1 MKLNI
6 KSEYSIDSHSSPCK
20 WYESRTL
27 QQKPSPNNVKTI
39 FSQAHEKKK
48 KLRLTCSH
56 ALFVFTGILLCP

>member
-27 QQKPSPNNVKTI
+27 QQKPPPNNVKTI
-39 FSQAHEKKK
+39 FSQAHEKKL
-48 KLRLTCSH
+48 LRLTRSH
-56 ALFVFTGILLCP
+56 ALFVFTGISLCP